1 MGYNAPPAQLAVVTA
16 PPSKE
21 LPSNLPKNTGLG
33 GLGTTI
39 NDNSVD
45 VDPSDDSAAT
55 YKLESVSKKTSR
67 GNEAKGTMYAL
78 LSETTLASKK
88 TSYSEKVAV
97 ITKESTFAKD
107 GNEDEDYALRNAVQE
122 VEPLEPSSTGIVSVD
137 EEDDLV
143 QGEVVSSQ
151 IITSR
156 SRTVETTT
164 YSCENN
170 GDTETRVEQK
180 VTIQSDGEPIDHD
193 EALAQAIQEATAMNP
208 DMTVEKIEIHQTT
221 QADSL

>member
-1 MGYNAPPAQLAVVTA
+1 MGNNEENIDPTDQ
-16 PPSKE
+16 
-21 LPSNLPKNTGLG
+21 
-33 GLGTTI
+33 
-39 NDNSVD
+39 
-45 VDPSDDSAAT
+45 DPSDSGAT
-55 YKLESVSKKTSR
+55 YKLESVSKKSSR
-67 GNEAKGTMYAL
+67 SNEAKGTMYAL
-78 LSETTLASKK
+78 LSETTMASKK

-107 GNEDEDYALRNAVQE
+107 GEEDHEDYEKRNAIKTD
-122 VEPLEPSSTGIVSVD
+122 VEPMPEPSSTGIVSVD

-221 QADSL
+221 QADSQ